1 MELTDHHQRS
11 LPVPEPSAQ
20 PAAQYAVPVLP
31 RPLSLTVTRHGQ
43 STANAA
49 FAAAEAVGA
58 LDTGIT
64 CRDADLTLTA
74 LGRSQA
80 TALGRRLAART
91 DGPLPHSL
99 WVSPYLRAQE
109 TAELVVAEIDRA
121 GLPLPDVRTD
131 ERLRDRELGV
141 LEMVTKAAI
150 ELYHPAE
157 AARRRLLGELR
168 WRPPGGESL
177 ADVALRC
184 RSLLRDLYEA
194 EAHRRVLLV
203 AHDAV
208 VLMLR
213 HILADLDEA
222 ALRELEREGT
232 VGNASITRW
241 SRTSSGQLK
250 LDCYNITTHL
260 DQDGG
265 RPDPL

>member
-1 MELTDHHQRS
+1 MELTDHHHRS
-11 LPVPEPSAQ
+11 QPE
-20 PAAQYAVPVLP
+20 AALEPPAVPALP

-64 CRDADLTLTA
+64 CRDADLSLTT
-74 LGRSQA
+74 LGRTQA
-80 TALGRRLAART
+80 TALGRWLASRA

-99 WVSPYLRAQE
+99 YVSPYLRTQE
-109 TAELVVAEIDRA
+109 TAELVLAEIDRA
-121 GLPLPDVRTD
+121 GLPLPDVRID
-131 ERLRDRELGV
+131 ERLRDRELGI

-150 ELYHPAE
+150 ELHHPAE

-177 ADVALRC
+177 ADVALRL
-184 RSLLRDLYEA
+184 RSLLRDLYET
-194 EAHRRVLLV
+194 EASRRVLLV
-203 AHDAV
+203 GHDAV

-213 HILADLDEA
+213 HIIDELDEA
-222 ALRELEREGT
+222 SLIAVDREGA
-232 VGNASITRW
+232 VANASITRW

-250 LDCYNITTHL
+250 LDCYNTTAHL
-260 DQDGG
+260 
-265 RPDPL
+265 R